1 MFKDI
6 KVNFEIN
13 MFIEVRRNKKT
24 RQNFLKVHNKFDCY
38 NSSVCDVCGRRP
50 ADVSCAGPVLG
61 QC

>member
-1 MFKDI
+1 
-6 KVNFEIN
+6 